1 MIAKKIILYVISDVN
16 RKYNILCLSTGNAQL
31 VHMRVTDEKR
41 WKCVLPALFG
51 CGHFSL
57 RLFMVRIGY
66 GISMPSSRYRLV
78 NDFMNW
84 CFSSY

>member
-41 WKCVLPALFG
+41 W
-51 CGHFSL
+51 
-57 RLFMVRIGY
+57 R
-66 GISMPSSRYRLV
+66 
-78 NDFMNW
+78 
-84 CFSSY
+84 